1 MATAGSF
8 EPFTISV
15 PATTANL
22 GPGFDCLGLAL
33 DLWNHIAVFP
43 SNSLEITIEGEGA
56 GHLPTNSRNLV
67 YRSAVRAA
75 RDVGTTLP
83 PLRLEMKNAIPL
95 TRGLGSS
102 AAATVAGV
110 LIVDRL
116 GGGVFDQSKQLSLA
130 VDLEG
135 HADNAAPALWGGAC
149 LAIEGP
155 DSTNLVRALPFPD
168 GLACVLLIPD
178 VAMSTKEAR
187 SVLPRR
193 VPRADA
199 VFNIGRVA
207 LLIHALSSGNWDDL
221 GLATEDRIHQPQRAT
236 LMPITPK
243 LIEAAREA
251 GAYGAFLSGAGPTIL
266 ALSAPAGARDVAT
279 AMEREARD
287 NDLPARSV
295 VVAASKTGAA
305 IVAGIA

>member
-33 DLWNHIAVFP
+33 DLWNRVRVSP
-43 SNSLEITIEGEGA
+43 SKSLQITIEGEGA

-83 PLRLEMKNAIPL
+83 PLRLEMENAIPL

-102 AAATVAGV
+102 AAATIAGI

-116 GGGVFDQSKQLSLA
+116 GGGVFDQGKQLSLA

-155 DSTNLVRALPFPD
+155 ESTNLVRTLPFPD
-168 GLACVLLIPD
+168 GLACALLVPD
-178 VAMSTKEAR
+178 VTMSTREAR
-187 SVLPRR
+187 SVLSRR
-193 VPRADA
+193 VPRTDA

-207 LLIHALSSGNWDDL
+207 LLVHALSTGSWDDL
-221 GLATEDRIHQPQRAT
+221 GLATEDRLHQPQRAT
-236 LMPITPK
+236 LMPITPN
-243 LIEAAREA
+243 LIKAAREA
-251 GAYGAFLSGAGPTIL
+251 GAFGAFLSGAGPTVL
-266 ALSAPAGARDVAT
+266 ALSAPDRARDVAN
-279 AMEREARD
+279 AMEREALD
-287 NDLPARSV
+287 NDLPARSL
-295 VVAASKTGAA
+295 VVAASRTGAA
-305 IVAGIA
+305 VVAGIV

>member
-1 MATAGSF
+1 MATAVNF

-33 DLWNHIAVFP
+33 DLWNHVGVSP
-43 SNSLEITIEGEGA
+43 STSLEITIEGEGA
-56 GHLPTNSRNLV
+56 GHLPINSRNLV

-75 RDVGTTLP
+75 REIGTTLP

-102 AAATVAGV
+102 AAATVAGI

-116 GGGVFDQSKQLSLA
+116 GGGVFDRDKQLSLA

-155 DSTNLVRALPFPD
+155 ESTNLVRALPFPD
-168 GLACVLLIPD
+168 RLACVLLIPE
-178 VAMSTKEAR
+178 VAMSTEEAR

-193 VPRADA
+193 VPRTDA

-207 LLIHALSSGNWDDL
+207 LLVHALSSGNWDDL
-221 GLATEDRIHQPQRAT
+221 GLATEDRLHQPQRAT
-236 LMPITPK
+236 LMPITPN
-243 LIEAAREA
+243 LIEAARKA

-266 ALSAPAGARDVAT
+266 ALSSSGRARDVAN
-279 AMEREARD
+279 AMEREALG
-287 NDLPARSV
+287 NNLPARPLV
-295 VVAASKTGAA
+295 IAASRTGASV
-305 IVAGIA
+305 VAGI